1 MKDGNMA
8 TKKTE
13 PEKPVIHVLSDS
25 TANLSRHMLTAVLT
39 QFPPDSVRLVFHSFT
54 RTPDQVDKAIG
65 KLPRQALVCHALVSP
80 ELKEQ
85 VEKIC
90 KKGKVQAHDLT
101 GGLATFLHES
111 TGLEPRRDVNALHK
125 IDSAYRK
132 RIGAMEFTLNH
143 DDGLGLDTIHEADIV
158 LVGVSRTS
166 KTPTSILLA
175 QQGYR
180 AANVSLAQGIDPPPQ
195 LLAMPK
201 EKVVALVINPSQLAL
216 IRAHRQRTWEMR
228 QTTYDEPRS
237 VAKEIAWARALF
249 QKQGW
254 RVIDVTDQA
263 VEETAARVIEA
274 RGPVHTA
281 EEAAGEM
288 PI

>member
-1 MKDGNMA
+1 MA
-8 TKKTE
+8 KKT
-13 PEKPVIHVLSDS
+13 KPVIHVLSDS

-39 QFPPDSVRLVFHSFT
+39 QFPADSVRLEFHSFT
-54 RTPDQVDKAIG
+54 RTADQIDAAIGQLKGKAI
-65 KLPRQALVCHALVSP
+65 VCHALVSP
-80 ELKEQ
+80 ELKAR
-85 VEKIC
+85 VAKIC
-90 KKGKVQAHDLT
+90 KAGKFPAHDLT
-101 GGLATFLHES
+101 GGLATFLKDA
-111 TGLEPRRDVNALHK
+111 TGLKPQLDIKALHR
-125 IDSAYRK
+125 IDKAYRQ

-143 DDGLGLDTIHEADIV
+143 DDGLGLDTLRDADIV

-180 AANVSLAQGIDPPPQ
+180 AANVSLAIGIDPPPQ

-201 EKVVALVINPSQLAL
+201 EKVIALVISPTQLAL

-228 QTTYDEPRS
+228 QTSYDEPRS
-237 VAKEIAWARALF
+237 VAKEVNWCKSLF

-254 RVIDVTDQA
+254 KTIDVTDQA

-274 RGPVHTA
+274 RGPVATSD
-281 EEAAGEM
+281 EPAGEM

>member
-1 MKDGNMA
+1 MA
-8 TKKTE
+8 KTKPT
-13 PEKPVIHVLSDS
+13 IHVLSDS

-39 QFPPDSVRLVFHSFT
+39 QFPPDSVHVTYHSFV
-54 RTPDQVDKAIG
+54 RTDEKVDAAIG
-65 KLPRQALVCHALVSP
+65 KLKGTNALVCHALVSP
-80 ELKEQ
+80 ELKQ
-85 VEKIC
+85 RVEKLC
-90 KKGKVQAHDLT
+90 KAARIPAHDLT
-101 GGLATFLHES
+101 GGLATFLQES
-111 TGLEPRRDVNALHK
+111 TGLEPHRDVNALHK

-175 QQGYR
+175 QQGFR
-180 AANVSLAQGIDPPPQ
+180 AANVSLAQGIEPPSQ
-195 LLAMPK
+195 LLALPK
-201 EKVVALVINPSQLAL
+201 EKVVALVISPSQLAL

-237 VAKEIAWARALF
+237 VAKEIAWAKALF

-254 RVIDVTDQA
+254 KVIDVTDQA

-274 RGPVHTA
+274 RGPVVGA
-281 EEAAGEM
+281 EEVAGEM

>member
-1 MKDGNMA
+1 MPVRKIPA
-8 TKKTE
+8 
-13 PEKPVIHVLSDS
+13 KPVIHVLSDS

-39 QFPPDSVRLVFHSFT
+39 QFPPESVELVFHSFT
-54 RTPDQVDKAIG
+54 RTEEQVDKAIG
-65 KLPRQALVCHALVSP
+65 KLKGNAIICHALVSP
-80 ELKEQ
+80 ELKARVQ
-85 VEKIC
+85 KIC
-90 KKGKVQAHDLT
+90 SKAKLPAHDLT
-101 GGLATFLHES
+101 GGLASFLQES
-111 TGLEPRRDVNALHK
+111 TGLAPVRDINALHK

-158 LVGVSRTS
+158 LAGVSRTS

-180 AANVSLAQGIDPPPQ
+180 AANVSLAIGIDPPPQ

-201 EKVVALVINPSQLAL
+201 EKVIALIINPSQLAL

-237 VAKEIAWARALF
+237 VAKEIAWAKSLF

-254 RVIDVTDQA
+254 KVIDVTDQA
-263 VEETAARVIEA
+263 VEETAARVLEA
-274 RGPVHTA
+274 RGPVRSV

>member
-1 MKDGNMA
+1 MA
-8 TKKTE
+8 KS
-13 PEKPVIHVLSDS
+13 KPAIHVLSDS

-39 QFPPDSVRLVFHSFT
+39 QFPPDSVDLRFHSFT
-54 RTPDQVDKAIG
+54 RNEEQVDKAIG
-65 KLPRQALVCHALVSP
+65 KLKGKAIVCHALVSP
-80 ELKEQ
+80 ELKARVEQ
-85 VEKIC
+85 ICQKTKIPT
-90 KKGKVQAHDLT
+90 HDLT
-101 GGLATFLHES
+101 GGLASFLQQS
-111 TGLEPRRDVNALHK
+111 TGLEPRRDVNALHR

-143 DDGLGLDTIHEADIV
+143 DDGLGLDTIQDADIV
-158 LVGVSRTS
+158 LAGVSRTS

-180 AANVSLAQGIDPPPQ
+180 AANVSLAIGIDPPPQ

-201 EKVVALVINPSQLAL
+201 EKVIALIISPSQLAL

-237 VAKEIAWARALF
+237 VAKEIAWAKALF

-254 RVIDVTDQA
+254 KVIDVTDQA
-263 VEETAARVIEA
+263 VEETAARIIEA
-274 RGPVHTA
+274 RGPVTST
-281 EEAAGEM
+281 EEAAGDM